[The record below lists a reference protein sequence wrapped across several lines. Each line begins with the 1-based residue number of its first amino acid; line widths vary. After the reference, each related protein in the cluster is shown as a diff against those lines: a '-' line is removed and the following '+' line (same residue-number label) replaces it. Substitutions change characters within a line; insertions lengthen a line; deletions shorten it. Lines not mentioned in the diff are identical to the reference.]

1 METLLVIAIV
11 VVVGAIIYFNRS
23 SKSLDINAD
32 GEVNAEDAKAAVK
45 NAVEGVKQTADVNKD
60 GKVDAA
66 DVKVATTKA
75 KTAVKKAAVKA
86 KTAARKTTRAK

>member
-11 VVVGAIIYFNRS
+11 VVVGALIYFNRS
-23 SKSLDINAD
+23 SKSLDINKD
-32 GEVNAEDAKAAVK
+32 GKVDAQDAKAAVQ
-45 NAVEGVKQTADVNKD
+45 NAVEGVKQTADANKD
-60 GKVDAA
+60 GKVDSA
-66 DVKVATTKA
+66 DAKVVATKA

>member
-1 METLLVIAIV
+1 METLLIIAIV

-23 SKSLDINAD
+23 SKSLDIN
-32 GEVNAEDAKAAVK
+32 E
-45 NAVEGVKQTADVNKD
+45 D
-60 GKVDAA
+60 GKVDVA

-86 KTAARKTTRAK
+86 KTATRSARKTK